1 MTTQRIA
8 LVGAGLA
15 GCECALQ
22 LARRGFAVTLFEQ
35 KPEAYSPAHSMPQLA
50 ELVCSNSLRSDQ
62 LTNAVGLLK
71 EEMRQLDS
79 LILRAADAN
88 RVPAGGALAVDR
100 EKFSEYVTKAVR
112 EHPLITV
119 VEGEVDELPQEN
131 AVIATGPLTS
141 DKLAEKIAA
150 LSGLKTLNFFES
162 AIRSLLKEYIERG
175 KVDVFISYEDYT
187 EENYS
192 LKYNAGLAEQY
203 MTYLKEMA
211 EQFGIE
217 NDVRVSTLSHYP
229 DVFVMEEQSPDE
241 QKLWAGLEQALR
253 QAAAQFVESRITEG
267 ERLRTDLVEKLDGMI
282 SYVDYIEERSP
293 QILDEY
299 RMRLES
305 KVQELLGDRQLDDAR
320 IAAEI
325 TIFAD
330 KICVDEETVRL
341 RSHILSMKETLLA
354 GGGMGR
360 KLDFIAQ
367 EMNREANTILS
378 KANDLEI
385 SNCAIELKT
394 EIEKVREQIQNIE

>member
-1 MTTQRIA
+1 MIKSMT
-8 LVGAGLA
+8 
-15 GCECALQ
+15 
-22 LARRGFAVTLFEQ
+22 GFGR
-35 KPEAYSPAHSMPQLA
+35 A
-50 ELVCSNSLRSDQ
+50 EV
-62 LTNAVGLLK
+62 
-71 EEMRQLDS
+71 
-79 LILRAADAN
+79 ADAS
-88 RVPAGGALAVDR
+88 R
-100 EKFSEYVTKAVR
+100 KFTVEIKSVNHRYLDVNIKMPKA
-112 EHPLITV
+112 
-119 VEGEVDELPQEN
+119 
-131 AVIATGPLTS
+131 
-141 DKLAEKIAA
+141 
-150 LSGLKTLNFFES
+150 LNFFES
-162 AIRSLLKEYIERG
+162 TIRNLLKEYIERG

-217 NDVRVSTLSHYP
+217 NDVRVSTLSRYP

-253 QAAAQFVESRITEG
+253 QAAAQFVESRIKEG
-267 ERLRTDLVEKLDGMI
+267 ERLRADLVEKLDGMI

-293 QILDEY
+293 QILEEY

-305 KVQELLGDRQLDDAR
+305 DRQLDDAR

-378 KANDLEI
+378 KTTDLKVSDVGI
-385 SNCAIELKT
+385 NLKT
-394 EIEKVREQIQNIE
+394 DIEKVREQIQNIE